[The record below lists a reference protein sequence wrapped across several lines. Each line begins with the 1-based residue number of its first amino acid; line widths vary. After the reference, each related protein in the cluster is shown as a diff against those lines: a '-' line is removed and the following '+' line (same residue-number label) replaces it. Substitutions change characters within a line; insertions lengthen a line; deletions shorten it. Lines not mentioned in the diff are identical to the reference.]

1 MRKNTRKIRWSGVF
15 SFIRRFVVVVIVVFH
30 GLNFHLSRFPNVY
43 LSTRQRLPML
53 CLQQLICP
61 SGCLSSFL
69 TCLSVYYLSTVYY
82 LSICLSSPLLFFSHS
97 PSYIDHWTQF
107 SYHCPAFYH
116 VECRI
121 IDLIIHRGTN
131 KHANNAGF
139 QIKWWVLLLAK
150 IENQQ
155 LVGQVTQRQFC
166 RKTSP
171 STSGPTARHGQWVV
185 LTPLAGR
192 CSWPARQVA
201 CLSAI
206 DGPSAN
212 RK

>member
-1 MRKNTRKIRWSGVF
+1 MTKNTKKIRWSGAF
-15 SFIRRFVVVVIVVFH
+15 SFIRRFVNVFVIVVVFH

-82 LSICLSSPLLFFSHS
+82 LSVCPRHCYFSPILLHTSITELNS
-97 PSYIDHWTQF
+97 AITVLP
-107 SYHCPAFYH
+107 FYH

-139 QIKWWVLLLAK
+139 QIK
-150 IENQQ
+150 
-155 LVGQVTQRQFC
+155 
-166 RKTSP
+166 
-171 STSGPTARHGQWVV
+171 
-185 LTPLAGR
+185 
-192 CSWPARQVA
+192 
-201 CLSAI
+201 
-206 DGPSAN
+206 
-212 RK
+212 